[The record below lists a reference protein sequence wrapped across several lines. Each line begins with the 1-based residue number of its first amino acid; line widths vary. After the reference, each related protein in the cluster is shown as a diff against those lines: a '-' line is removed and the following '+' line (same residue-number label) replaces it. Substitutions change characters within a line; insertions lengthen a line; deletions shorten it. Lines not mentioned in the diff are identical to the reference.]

1 MKSLLFLFFVFFFGK
16 ISSFGLDWPTY
27 GGPQNNHT
35 SQEKTLQLD
44 WGDEE
49 PDILWKHEVGLG
61 YSSVIEVDG
70 LAYTQ
75 GYKNKKNTL
84 FCVDAKSG
92 DIKWTH
98 SYDSALGDKY
108 FQGGSRS
115 TPTIA
120 KGKVYLQGHEGPLFC
135 LNARTGKLVWKTHLV
150 KDLDGR

>member
-35 SQEKTLQLD
+35 SQEKTLRLD

-75 GYKNKKNTL
+75 GYKNKKIPSFVWMQKAEISSGPIVMIRPWETSI
-84 FCVDAKSG
+84 FRAGVDPPQRLLREKFICRG
-92 DIKWTH
+92 MKGH
-98 SYDSALGDKY
+98 FSA
-108 FQGGSRS
+108 
-115 TPTIA
+115 
-120 KGKVYLQGHEGPLFC
+120 
-135 LNARTGKLVWKTHLV
+135 
-150 KDLDGR
+150 